1 MARYMDVFG
10 RNLQCLEKIE
20 NETHTCTYT
29 WHIHAYTHMVCVSR
43 SAQQK
48 LEERQGCCDFG
59 RAGDFPCKEVWM
71 SIFFACNMMVKF
83 IQFSNLVAFSYA
95 RHQIS
100 SYGYIL
106 RGISILYTCWMVF
119 HFQILLCRYHVS
131 SRLLRSMSGWGKSH
145 GSRGWG
151 SHRLTWQPVLGLP
164 LFAYMILYA
173 YRNSQLHNLV
183 IYDAHDAE
191 YL

>member
-1 MARYMDVFG
+1 MHLHMAYSCIYTYGVC
-10 RNLQCLEKIE
+10 LQE
-20 NETHTCTYT
+20 
-29 WHIHAYTHMVCVSR
+29 R
-43 SAQQK
+43 SAEARRK
-48 LEERQGCCDFG
+48 ARMLPIR
-59 RAGDFPCKEVWM
+59 RAGDTMQGGVDVN
-71 SIFFACNMMVKF
+71 IFACNMMVKF